1 MIVNKLLNNIQSALP
16 AGLTTSIKS
25 NIEAVIRSNFEKLDL
40 VTREQFEVQEKVLE
54 RTYKRVSGLEERVRE
69 LEEVVAGYASED
81 KPGA

>member
-1 MIVNKLLNNIQSALP
+1 MIVNKLLNNIQSVLP
-16 AGLTTSIKS
+16 VGLTTSIKS

-54 RTYKRVSGLEERVRE
+54 RTYKRVSAMEERVRE

-81 KPGA
+81 KSSA